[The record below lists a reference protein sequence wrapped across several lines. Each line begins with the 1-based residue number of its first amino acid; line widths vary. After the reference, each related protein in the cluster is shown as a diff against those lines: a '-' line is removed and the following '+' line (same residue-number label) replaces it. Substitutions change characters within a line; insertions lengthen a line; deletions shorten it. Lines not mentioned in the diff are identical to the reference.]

1 MRPKEDGKPFKGA
14 KYMMV
19 TGQKS
24 LSSESDRERSLL
36 AVTDDDNKNGE
47 KIKVIIVSRAGSE
60 GLDFKNIRQMH
71 ILDPWYNLN
80 RAEQVIG
87 RAVRNKSHCMLSYI
101 DRNVEIY
108 LYGSELDDSDE
119 EAIDLYIYRV
129 AERKGLLIAN
139 VSRVLKE
146 SAIDCLLNRKGLDF
160 SETAIARIAPNN
172 NVVKQTLSTG
182 NTIDYTLGDKD
193 GTLICDFKNC
203 EYRCLPE
210 MKDGDEIDRNTY
222 NETFIIMNLD
232 KILQRI
238 RNLFKEK
245 YIYKKTELLQEVTA
259 IKNYPLDQ
267 IYSALSY
274 LINDDNEF
282 IMDPLNRI
290 GRLVNVGDYYMF
302 QPVELTDK
310 HISRYERVT
319 PNPVSYTHL
328 TLPTKRIV

>member
-1 MRPKEDGKPFKGA
+1 
-14 KYMMV
+14 MV

-108 LYGSELDDSDE
+108 LYGSVLDDSDE

-172 NVVKQTLSTG
+172 NVV
-182 NTIDYTLGDKD
+182 
-193 GTLICDFKNC
+193 
-203 EYRCLPE
+203 
-210 MKDGDEIDRNTY
+210 
-222 NETFIIMNLD
+222 
-232 KILQRI
+232 
-238 RNLFKEK
+238 
-245 YIYKKTELLQEVTA
+245 
-259 IKNYPLDQ
+259 
-267 IYSALSY
+267 
-274 LINDDNEF
+274 
-282 IMDPLNRI
+282 
-290 GRLVNVGDYYMF
+290 
-302 QPVELTDK
+302 
-310 HISRYERVT
+310 
-319 PNPVSYTHL
+319 
-328 TLPTKRIV
+328 